1 VPNRPVRVEFRRSGG
16 FAGIDM
22 TATVDAS
29 ELPTEQAAMLAQ
41 LMTHGHVTQE
51 AGAAH
56 GAADQFSYDVT
67 LHDGQRTRTL
77 HWTEADIPEE
87 VKPVLASLTVRAK
100 PAPPA

>member
-1 VPNRPVRVEFRRSGG
+1 VEFRRSGG

-29 ELPTEQAAMLAQ
+29 ELPTEQAELLTQ
-41 LMTHGHVTQE
+41 LMTQRPVAPA
-51 AGAAH
+51 AGAAP

-77 HWTEADIPEE
+77 HWTEAEVPDE
-87 VKPVLASLTVRAK
+87 VKPVLTSLTIRAK

>member
-1 VPNRPVRVEFRRSGG
+1 MSNSPVQVKFRRSGG

-29 ELPTEQAAMLAQ
+29 ELPAEQAEMLTR
-41 LMTHGHVTQE
+41 LMTHGHVAPA
-51 AGAAH
+51 AGGAP

-67 LHDGQRTRTL
+67 LHDGQRSRTL
-77 HWTEADIPEE
+77 HWTEADVPEE